1 MDSFCR
7 EGLRANRA
15 EGIESEGEDMKRTAL
30 ATLGITLGLATLA
43 PPALAQVTTQAPADF
58 GPPRPAATMEDPG
71 LATAATP
78 DAEAVTAPAP
88 ATAAS
93 EPAPVVIEQAP
104 AVVEEPPP
112 ARVEEA
118 YASTTTRRAA
128 PDRRAPLD
136 RRDANPQTGHY
147 LGHGLFNN
155 WGPNDF
161 GA

>member
-1 MDSFCR
+1 
-7 EGLRANRA
+7 
-15 EGIESEGEDMKRTAL
+15 MKRTAL

-43 PPALAQVTTQAPADF
+43 PTALAQVTTQAPADF
-58 GPPRPAATMEDPG
+58 GPPRPAATMGEPG
-71 LATAATP
+71 IATTTP
-78 DAEAVTAPAP
+78 EAEVVTAPAP
-88 ATAAS
+88 ATS

-104 AVVEEPPP
+104 AAVEEAPP

-118 YASTTTRRAA
+118 DASTTTRRAA